1 MRIGVPKEIKNHE
14 YRVGLLPDHIRSLC
28 ADGHEVRIEN
38 HAGQAI
44 GFDNQQYRDAGAII
58 ETEAQA
64 VYENSQL
71 LVKVKEPQLI
81 ECEWLQE
88 HHIVFSFL
96 HLAANIE
103 LVKRLQES
111 KSACI
116 AYETV
121 SDEQGHLPLLIP
133 MSEIAGRLSVQEA
146 VYHLGNPRG
155 GRGILLGGV
164 PGVAPAKVVIIG
176 GGVVGTQAAKVAAGL
191 GADITIFDRS
201 IPRLRELEE
210 LFSGRIKTLA
220 AHPHLME
227 REIIDADLVIGAVLV
242 SGAKAPKVVTRKT
255 ISQMKQGSVVVDVA
269 IDQGGCFETS
279 KPTSHEEP
287 TYVVDGVIHYC
298 VTNIPGAVALTASQ
312 ALTNATFPMVN
323 NIANLGLEKA
333 MQNKTLAKGL
343 NVYKG
348 KLLSREVADS
358 LKLPYTPF
366 KNMFS

>member
-1 MRIGVPKEIKNHE
+1 MRIGIPKEIKNHE
-14 YRVGLLPDHIRSLC
+14 YRVGLLPDHIQTLVN
-28 ADGHEVRIEN
+28 AGHEVRVEN
-38 HAGQAI
+38 HAGNAI
-44 GFDNQQYRDAGAII
+44 GFDNQQYLDAGAII
-58 ETEAQA
+58 ETEAKA
-64 VYENSQL
+64 VYEKSQL
-71 LVKVKEPQLI
+71 IVKVKEPQLQ

-88 HHIVFSFL
+88 SHIVFSFL

-103 LVKRLQES
+103 LTKKLQQS

-121 SDEQGHLPLLIP
+121 SDAQGHLPLLMP

-146 VYHLGNPRG
+146 VHHLENPRG

-164 PGVAPAKVVIIG
+164 PGVAPAKVVIVG
-176 GGVVGTQAAKVAAGL
+176 GGVVGTQAAKVAVGL

-210 LFSGRIKTLA
+210 LFSGRVKTLA
-220 AHPHLME
+220 AHPHLIE
-227 REIIDADLVIGAVLV
+227 REVVGADLVIGAVLV
-242 SGAKAPKVVTRKT
+242 SGAKAPKVVTREI
-255 ISQMKQGSVVVDVA
+255 ISKMKQGSVVVDVA

-287 TYVVDGVIHYC
+287 TYIVDGVIHYC

-312 ALTNATFPMVN
+312 ALTNATFRMVSD
-323 NIANLGLEKA
+323 IANLGLEKA
-333 MQNKTLAKGL
+333 MKNKTLAKGL

-348 KLLSREVADS
+348 QLLSREVADS
-358 LKLPYTPF
+358 LKLPHTPF
-366 KNMFS
+366 KKMFS